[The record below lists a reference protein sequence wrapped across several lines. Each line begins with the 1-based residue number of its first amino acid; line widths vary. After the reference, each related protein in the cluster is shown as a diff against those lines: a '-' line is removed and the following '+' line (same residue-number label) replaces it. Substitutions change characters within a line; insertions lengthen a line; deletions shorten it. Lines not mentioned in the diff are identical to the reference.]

1 MAKIGINNLDELPIS
16 GLSCLLGEE
25 RVEKIKD
32 AIADLI
38 IERVREDLSDYDS
51 YIFYPPDWNDDLA
64 VAYEKAKK
72 KSLKMYEAAILEMT
86 KKDIEEQL
94 KKIEKGENKETKADE

>member
-1 MAKIGINNLDELPIS
+1 MARNGINNLDELPIS

-32 AIADLI
+32 AIMDLI
-38 IERVREDLSDYDS
+38 IQRVQEDLNDYDS
-51 YIFYPPDWNDDLA
+51 YIFYPPDWNEDLEIA
-64 VAYEKAKK
+64 FVKAKK
-72 KSLKMYEAAILEMT
+72 KALKMYEAAVLEKT

-94 KKIEKGENKETKADE
+94 KNIEKSENKETKADE

>member
-1 MAKIGINNLDELPIS
+1 MARNGINNLDELPIS

-32 AIADLI
+32 AIMDLI

-64 VAYEKAKK
+64 IAYEKAKK
-72 KSLKMYEAAILEMT
+72 KSLKMYEAAILEMN
-86 KKDIEEQL
+86 KKDIEEWI
-94 KKIEKGENKETKADE
+94 KKKEKSGNKEMKGE

>member
-1 MAKIGINNLDELPIS
+1 MARNGINNLDELPIS

-32 AIADLI
+32 AIVDLI
-38 IERVREDLSDYDS
+38 IQRVQEDLSDYDS

-64 VAYEKAKK
+64 IAYEKAKK

-94 KKIEKGENKETKADE
+94 KKIENDKNKETKADE